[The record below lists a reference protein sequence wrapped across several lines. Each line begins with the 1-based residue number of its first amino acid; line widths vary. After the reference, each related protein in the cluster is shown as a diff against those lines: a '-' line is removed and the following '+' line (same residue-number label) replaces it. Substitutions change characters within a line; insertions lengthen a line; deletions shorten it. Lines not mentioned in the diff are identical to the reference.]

1 MGRSDPEP
9 QTSNLGRGSV
19 RFGELLRDPNDPCR
33 RGVLWKDLSLEDGS
47 LDLYLKHQQWD
58 AASLLEPVVAS
69 LQSYRKRMDPPT
81 ERWSVFPTIAQ
92 RALAELV

>member
-1 MGRSDPEP
+1 
-9 QTSNLGRGSV
+9 
-19 RFGELLRDPNDPCR
+19 
-33 RGVLWKDLSLEDGS
+33 